1 VLRDAIGLMYIDPQ
15 IGGPSKIEMVYDGG
29 TEMRAARVISL
40 LSALLLV
47 AASIVSFSSASRSRK
62 RPA

>member
-1 VLRDAIGLMYIDPQ
+1 MYLDPQ
-15 IGGPSKIEMVYDGG
+15 VAGPLNVQMIYDGG
-29 TEMRAARVISL
+29 TEMRAAHVISL
-40 LSALLLV
+40 LTALLLI